1 MEKMTKSKIFKR
13 SAVFE
18 YRAEDNQNNDEDRTL
33 ILSFSSTSPV
43 ARWNDVDE
51 VLLHENENV
60 DFSRLKNGA
69 PLLFNHDWNRQI
81 GVIEDVWIRD
91 EKGYAKVRFSK
102 QGFGDEVYKDVKDGI
117 IRNISVGYHVNET
130 KFSQEAMTLFVTRW
144 LPFEISF
151 APVPADTSVGV
162 GRSLNED
169 FSQYQITSNRKEL
182 VMSDERS
189 KEVVKSYEEGQKE
202 ERERT
207 DAIYKLADENKMT
220 EFARSYVKDGSSFD
234 KFERDMYKQMANN
247 VLLANRR
254 KETQENQIESTAI
267 GMNNKEVRNY
277 SILKAVRA
285 MAEPTNTRAQKDAA
299 MEFEASEAFKR
310 DNHIY
315 DTGFAIPS
323 DVLMRDFAVSGEGG
337 NLVPTTLQSNS
348 FVDMLRN
355 RSVVIP
361 LAQRMSGLKGNIK
374 IPKQT
379 AGSQVYWVNEGEEV
393 DEGHI
398 GTGLI
403 ELSPKTLGA
412 FLDITEEMMINAS
425 PDAETI
431 VRNDLVAQMALG
443 IDTAALYGQGGNSKQ
458 PLGLFNAGVPVYEYL
473 EDAPTFD
480 DYVSLETKIATSNA
494 DVNSMRYLINPKL
507 KGKAKTTSKKLNQDS
522 TIWETGGTING
533 YQTHATNQVQSDH
546 IFFGNFNDL
555 IIGLWAGLI
564 LRTDPYTKMKAGVLT
579 VVARQNV
586 DFAIRREESFALAQK
601 QVNQGE

>member
-1 MEKMTKSKIFKR
+1 MEKMTKSKTFKR

-18 YRAEDNQNNDEDRTL
+18 YRSEDNQNNDEDRTL

-247 VLLANRR
+247 ALLANRR

-393 DEGHI
+393 GEGHI

-522 TIWETGGTING
+522 TIWESGGTING

-601 QVNQGE
+601 KVTEGE